1 MPSQEDRPEARA
13 RQPACGDV
21 TGTLADRSVRQ
32 GHVGS
37 EGDINRDRSGDRSAD
52 TESVSK
58 RSPVLP
64 GFVKRAEAF
73 IDACCSEPLELLD
86 IASAIGVSA
95 RTLRDGFQQFRGV
108 SPMQYVRQVRLERAR
123 EALRMCVSRR
133 SPLIAGSR
141 IPGVSP
147 WSARQMRSD
156 TLRGR

>member
-21 TGTLADRSVRQ
+21 TGPLADRSVRQ

-73 IDACCSEPLELLD
+73 IDARCSEPLELLLD
-86 IASAIGVSA
+86 IASAMGIGSHVTRWLSA
-95 RTLRDGFQQFRGV
+95 I
-108 SPMQYVRQVRLERAR
+108 
-123 EALRMCVSRR
+123 SRR
-133 SPLIAGSR
+133 KPDAICAAGT
-141 IPGVSP
+141 P
-147 WSARQMRSD
+147 
-156 TLRGR
+156 